1 MGVVTGVVEAVC
13 MILDVCIC
21 TCMCMGSVVVCV
33 FTSISIACDEL
44 VVCVIDRCS
53 CPAVDASV
61 GCDGVVSIDCTVVI
75 CCSLS
80 LGVVGEVEIGVVC
93 VDVCGSVEKESAE
106 GLRGHSSAV

>member
-1 MGVVTGVVEAVC
+1 
-13 MILDVCIC
+13 
-21 TCMCMGSVVVCV
+21 MGSVVVCV

-44 VVCVIDRCS
+44 VGVVCVIDRCS